1 MDAYGKIGVKF
12 PDMGE
17 YQMNK
22 AGDMALYLAH
32 CDLYPFRSV
41 ISNSELISDLS
52 GETYREMAI
61 DAGNKGDVE
70 TEQYLMMSQ
79 TLQVCRVN
87 LLTCHSLVLILMSI
101 LEESFNTL
109 CRLYYKLNHFEFELK
124 EYRKKSK
131 TGINKAIDY
140 LEEYAKITGFKQDA
154 QWEYIRT
161 IRDVRNMIV
170 HNGGRIKR
178 EKLSDFQKYGIDG
191 RDEDLQIYLEYQD
204 VVKMYEA
211 VLDYIGRVFKIM
223 PQKGFNIK
231 SEIEKQ

>member
-1 MDAYGKIGVKF
+1 MDAYEKIGVKF

-41 ISNSELISDLS
+41 ISNSEFISNLS
-52 GETYREMAI
+52 SETYREMAI
-61 DAGNKGDVE
+61 DAGNIGDVE

-109 CRLYYKLNHFEFELK
+109 CRLYYILNHFEFELK
-124 EYRKKSK
+124 EYNKKSK

-154 QWEYIRT
+154 QWEYIQT

-204 VVKMYEA
+204 VVKMYDA